1 MNEKATEIRKLV
13 GEIEDLVYW
22 VHDYAGIIEN
32 AEERKKMAEASEYLH
47 VLKALIK
54 LCPDDTLNKLQL

>member
-13 GEIEDLVYW
+13 DEIEDLAYW
-22 VHDYAGIIEN
+22 VHDYAGVIEDV
-32 AEERKKMAEASEYLH
+32 EEREKMAEASEYLH
-47 VLKALIK
+47 VLKTLIK